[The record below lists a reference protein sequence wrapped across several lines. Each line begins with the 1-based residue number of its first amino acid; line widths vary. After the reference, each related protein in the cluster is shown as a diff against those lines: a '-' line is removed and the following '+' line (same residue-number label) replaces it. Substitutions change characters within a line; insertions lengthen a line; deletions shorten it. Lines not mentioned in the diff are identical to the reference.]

1 MRKKISLFQIVNFI
15 LLAGLVFS
23 TLYPFIYMAAVSL
36 SSNNYVLRG
45 EITWFPKGLTLE
57 VYKLVLSDPRILQS
71 YINTILYVVVGT
83 AIALLIT
90 SMGAYAISKKEM
102 AFSKS
107 LTFMIIF
114 TMFFSGGLIPT
125 FLVLKSY
132 GIMDSIWAMT
142 LPGAVST
149 WNLLVMRTFYANIP
163 MEVEESGRMDGLTDL
178 GIFFRIVMPLSK
190 AAFATIGM
198 FYAVSLWNNFML
210 PLLYIRDAD
219 LFPLQIILRNIVL
232 AGQVTSLGGDVEIVD
247 ESLKYTVIMV
257 STVPILL
264 VYPFLQKYFVQGA
277 MIGAVKG

>member
-1 MRKKISLFQIVNFI
+1 MRIKISLFQIVNFI
-15 LLAGLVFS
+15 LLAGLIFS

-57 VYKLVLSDPRILQS
+57 VYKLVLNDPRILQS
-71 YINTILYVVVGT
+71 YINTILYVIVGT
-83 AIALLIT
+83 SIALLIT
-90 SMGAYAISKKEM
+90 SMGAYAMSKKEM
-102 AFSKS
+102 VFSKTF
-107 LTFMIIF
+107 TFMIIF

-163 MEVEESGRMDGLTDL
+163 TEVEESGRMDGLTDL

-198 FYAVSLWNNFML
+198 FYAVALWNNFML
-210 PLLYIRDAD
+210 PLLYLRDAD

>member
-1 MRKKISLFQIVNFI
+1 MRKKIGMFQIVNFI
-15 LLAGLVFS
+15 LLSGLIFA

-45 EITWFPKGLTLE
+45 EITWFPKGLTFE
-57 VYKLVLSDPRILQS
+57 VYKLVLNDPRILQS
-71 YINTILYVVVGT
+71 YINTILYVIVGT
-83 AIALLIT
+83 SIALIIT
-90 SMGAYAISKKEM
+90 SMGAYALSKKEM
-102 AFSKS
+102 VFSKS
-107 LTFMIIF
+107 FTFMIIF

-163 MEVEESGRMDGLTDL
+163 TEVEESGRMDGLTDL

-198 FYAVSLWNNFML
+198 FYAVALWNNFML
-210 PLLYIRDAD
+210 PLLYLRDAD

>member
-57 VYKLVLSDPRILQS
+57 VYKLVLNDPRILQS
-71 YINTILYVVVGT
+71 YMNTILYVVVGT
-83 AIALLIT
+83 SIALLIT

-163 MEVEESGRMDGLTDL
+163 TEVEESGRMDGLTDL

>member
-1 MRKKISLFQIVNFI
+1 MRKKIGMFQIVNFI
-15 LLAGLVFS
+15 LLSGLIFA

-45 EITWFPKGLTLE
+45 EITWFPKGLTFE
-57 VYKLVLSDPRILQS
+57 VYKLVLNDPRILQS
-71 YINTILYVVVGT
+71 YINTILYVIVGT
-83 AIALLIT
+83 SIALIIT
-90 SMGAYAISKKEM
+90 SMGAYALSKKEM
-102 AFSKS
+102 VFSKS
-107 LTFMIIF
+107 FTFMIIF

-163 MEVEESGRMDGLTDL
+163 TEVEESGRMDGLTDL

-198 FYAVSLWNNFML
+198 FYAVALWNNFML
-210 PLLYIRDAD
+210 PLLYLRDAD

-247 ESLKYTVIMV
+247 ESLKYTVILV